1 MHRTL
6 KNLSYL
12 CIAVLNVHCTSLE
25 KEILNKPVTTSLA
38 ASQTLAGLVNLGPQV
53 FESSINGSTHATDNA
68 SNSWFY
74 TIQTGSPA
82 RLIGYNGTT
91 ASLAVNL
98 PLTGV
103 TGSWSMTVATDNSV
117 YIASNQGILLRY
129 DQTTQTVTTIGKP
142 AATETYLWDL
152 ATGKNGEI
160 FIGTYPGCRVYR
172 YHPSSGFTDVGSGA
186 LITGENYVRSVEY
199 HEPTDMVY
207 AGVGSHTGLIE
218 LNPRTGQKREMLPAQ
233 DRGLTGFVYYLKVIT
248 GLTGGDRL
256 LASITGTPSNNK
268 TLVYNI
274 QTGLFEKNIPT
285 AIANTA
291 IKSPTNQKI
300 YYSTSSSLLS
310 YEITQPTAVPV
321 LVSSTKNSLARY
333 WSGNQELT
341 LLNPEMKIVKVNV
354 SNGST
359 TSTNLNIPPL
369 PIQIQTTAAG
379 PDGKVWTS
387 GYPIGSNGLYNP
399 ATGTT
404 VNYNGLPQ
412 AESIS
417 FQGDQVF
424 FGIYGGAKIYR
435 YNSNNP
441 WSMTSAN
448 PKLIGSVTGQDRPFG
463 NVSVPTLGKMFFGT
477 VPGYGILGG
486 SLIEYNS
493 SDDKI
498 ISYANIVLDQSIVS
512 LNYANSTIIG
522 GTSVWGGL
530 GIQPTQTQAK
540 LFGWNPVTKIKT
552 FEIVPVTGA
561 KAITALMQGPNG
573 KIWGMAD
580 GTLFIFDPVTGVV
593 DSTHDLFQVSQ
604 ATKNTTVWRNASMVM
619 HPTGRIF
626 GLAYG
631 ELFELDPTTKA
642 KTTISSSGGVC
653 LTLGING
660 ELYFQRGI
668 NLWSYNL

>member
-1 MHRTL
+1 M
-6 KNLSYL
+6 
-12 CIAVLNVHCTSLE
+12 
-25 KEILNKPVTTSLA
+25 
-38 ASQTLAGLVNLGPQV
+38 
-53 FESSINGSTHATDNA
+53 
-68 SNSWFY
+68 
-74 TIQTGSPA
+74 
-82 RLIGYNGTT
+82 
-91 ASLAVNL
+91 
-98 PLTGV
+98 
-103 TGSWSMTVATDNSV
+103 
-117 YIASNQGILLRY
+117 
-129 DQTTQTVTTIGKP
+129 
-142 AATETYLWDL
+142 
-152 ATGKNGEI
+152 
-160 FIGTYPGCRVYR
+160 
-172 YHPSSGFTDVGSGA
+172 
-186 LITGENYVRSVEY
+186 
-199 HEPTDMVY
+199 
-207 AGVGSHTGLIE
+207 
-218 LNPRTGQKREMLPAQ
+218 
-233 DRGLTGFVYYLKVIT
+233 
-248 GLTGGDRL
+248 
-256 LASITGTPSNNK
+256 
-268 TLVYNI
+268 
-274 QTGLFEKNIPT
+274 
-285 AIANTA
+285 
-291 IKSPTNQKI
+291 
-300 YYSTSSSLLS
+300 
-310 YEITQPTAVPV
+310 
-321 LVSSTKNSLARY
+321 
-333 WSGNQELT
+333 
-341 LLNPEMKIVKVNV
+341 
-354 SNGST
+354 
-359 TSTNLNIPPL
+359 NIPPL

-399 ATGTT
+399 VTGTT

-463 NVSVPTLGKMFFGT
+463 NVSIPTLGKMFFGT

-512 LNYANSTIIG
+512 LNYANSIVIG

-552 FEIVPVTGA
+552 FEIIPVTGA
-561 KAITALMQGPNG
+561 KAVTALMQGPNG

-580 GTLFIFDPVTGVV
+580 GTLFIFDPVTGLI

-604 ATKNTTVWRNASMVM
+604 ATKNATVWRNASMVM

-631 ELFELDPTTKA
+631 ELFELDPITKA
-642 KTTISSSGGVC
+642 KTAISTGGGVC